1 MVDNDVKRILV
12 TEDEIHRAC
21 KRIGTQINKDYKGK
35 ELVIIGLL
43 KGCEPF
49 VSDLVKHVSNFLIT
63 DYMKVKS
70 YVGTQSTGEL
80 LIKNDID
87 VDVTGKD
94 VIIVDDICDSGLTLK
109 KVSELL
115 STRGAASVA
124 CCVLLD
130 KPEGRKVEVNI
141 KYVGL
146 DIPNEFVVGYGL
158 DYNGYY
164 RNLPYIG
171 VLKEEIYKK

>member
-1 MVDNDVKRILV
+1 MVDKDIKKILV
-12 TEDEIHRAC
+12 TDDEIHRAC
-21 KRIGTQINKDYKGK
+21 KKLGERINRDYKGK
-35 ELVIIGLL
+35 ELVFIGLL

-49 VSDLVKHVSNFLIT
+49 VSDLVKNVSNYLIT

-70 YVGTQSTGEL
+70 YVGTSSTGEL

-87 VDVTGKD
+87 VDITGKD
-94 VIIVDDICDSGLTLK
+94 VIVVDDICDSGLTLK
-109 KVSELL
+109 KVTELL
-115 STRGAASVA
+115 STRGANSVE

-130 KPEGRKVEVNI
+130 KPEGRKVDVKI
-141 KYVGL
+141 KYVGVNV
-146 DIPNEFVVGYGL
+146 PNEFVVGYGL